1 VVDAPEPRLL
11 GGRYEV
17 GGPIGHGGMADV
29 HAGHDTRLGRAIAVK
44 ILKADLSSDPLFHSR
59 FRREAQSSAALNHPS
74 IVAVYDTGEDETG
87 PVTQPYIVMEY
98 VDGRTLRDVL
108 HEEGRVMPRRT
119 LEIGAEICSALE
131 YSHQHG
137 IVHRDIKPGNV
148 MLTRNGAIK
157 VMDFGIARAASQ
169 AAVTVTQTAAV
180 IGTAQYLSPEQA
192 RGEQVDAR
200 SDIYSLGCL
209 LYELVT
215 GQPPFVGDSPVA
227 VAYQHVR
234 EQALPPSQ
242 RNADVPPALDAI
254 IMKAMAKNPAN
265 RYDTAGEMRSD
276 IERALSGRPVEAT
289 PLLAGPSADTVM
301 IQQTAAAPE
310 LRERHRGR
318 PWAYLLFV
326 LLVIGVFFGAYKLI
340 SHALAAKPVATASV
354 PDVKGKPITTARTTL
369 SAAGFTNIVVNNVPD
384 PVTPKDRVIDQTPVG
399 NSTAQLD
406 RQIILNVSTGP
417 EAVTVP
423 HLVGLSKDEAI
434 NALTVAGLKPG
445 AITVSPSDQP
455 ANQVLGSLPAEG
467 QSAARGSTVALTVS
481 KGQTKVPPV
490 VGSTRDEATK
500 TLQAAGFGVK
510 LVGQVDPNSPEGTVI
525 NQDPPAGSDLAP
537 GSVVTITYA
546 KPAPTPTVTATPTVT
561 PTTSASDTP
570 TSAPASPTAAAS
582 PTG

>member
-1 VVDAPEPRLL
+1 
-11 GGRYEV
+11 
-17 GGPIGHGGMADV
+17 ADV

-354 PDVKGKPITTARTTL
+354 PDVKGKPITTSRTTL

-510 LVGQVDPNSPEGTVI
+510 LVGQVDPNSPDGTVI
-525 NQDPPAGSDLAP
+525 NEDPPAGSDLAP

-546 KPAPTPTVTATPTVT
+546 KPAPTPTITATPTVT

-570 TSAPASPTAAAS
+570 TSAPASPTVSAS